1 MKQSEGMCLYHLGAG
16 TWSDIQSIVGAL
28 AHLGREAVILS
39 RAASPCLCAGGRVNV
54 DQVVDQEFCC
64 GNDIP
69 VFRRE
74 SKSAMMCQARSQ
86 LELQMVLSPKNPLIA
101 NAGAAPCRPVLEP
114 VFWTCH
120 SLLLDPSYKSPVE
133 VVVGGR
139 RIATACAAQIHQH
152 VVLAASLTLDFDAE
166 LFAQVLNIP
175 SSAIQA
181 RVVELARERR
191 TSLRQELG
199 HLPAPDTLEG
209 LVCEHLQPFVGVLPR
224 ADVNTDLREQM
235 EQDAAMFSPDRVAT
249 AEAPTGWTVDI
260 GAGVALQQ
268 CAYKAP
274 GGFVRATCEWQE
286 NRIARA
292 TLSGDFFC
300 FPPGALLQ
308 LEQALVGVNAD
319 QVASKLDECYRRLGL
334 VTPGIHAAH
343 WAKVLLPG
351 KDTRPQF

>member
-1 MKQSEGMCLYHLGAG
+1 MIQSEGMCLYYLGAG
-16 TWSDIQSIVGAL
+16 KWSDTQAIVCAL

-39 RAASPCLCAGGRVNV
+39 CASSPCVCAGGQVNI

-74 SKSAMMCQARSQ
+74 TKSAMICQARSQ
-86 LELQMVLSPKNPLIA
+86 LELQMVLSPKNPLITEF
-101 NAGAAPCRPVLEP
+101 GAVSCRPVLEP
-114 VFWTCH
+114 LFWTCH
-120 SLLLDPSYKSPVE
+120 SLLLDPVYKSSFE
-133 VVVGGR
+133 IVVGGR
-139 RIATACAAQIHQH
+139 RIAGACAAQMHQH
-152 VVLAASLTLDFDAE
+152 VVLAASLMLDFDAE

-175 SSAIQA
+175 SGAMQA

-191 TSLRQELG
+191 TSLREELG
-199 HLPAPDTLEG
+199 HVPAPDTLEG

-224 ADVNTDLREQM
+224 VEVDTTLRNQM
-235 EQDAAMFSPDRVAT
+235 QQDAAMFSPDRVSMG
-249 AEAPTGWTVDI
+249 EMMTGWTVDI

-300 FPPGALLQ
+300 YPPGALLQ
-308 LEQALVGVNAD
+308 LEQALVGVKAD
-319 QVASKLDECYRRLGL
+319 QVTTKLDECYRRLGL